1 MAHQQFTSK
10 LQEEVICPI
19 CIDILQHPATID
31 CGHNF
36 CLSCITKSGEA
47 AGSVLKCP
55 LCNKIVRRDTITPN
69 WLLVNL
75 VEKIQAMDLSEMQP
89 ETEELRCL
97 RHGEKCLYFC
107 EVDGK
112 FLCMAC
118 RESKD
123 HKTHNATLIEEAAQ
137 SYQGQIQSQI
147 EVLQQK
153 EREIIRTMEQG
164 EHWIKVSKDQVELEK
179 QMVITAFR
187 QLHKVLKEEKSFLL
201 SRINWLSQEIS
212 KGEKLYVIS
221 TKSQLHYLRK
231 LKDSLKSTQCL
242 PPGQL
247 LQDIKIALCRSEG
260 FHFFNPTPV
269 STELEKK
276 LSDIKSRHD
285 SFTESLK
292 RFKDNLQADSKKDKS
307 KFLKGMTEEHRK
319 SWYLSE
325 KNDPKTNK
333 TSEPESTPPVDG
345 KTKPV
350 LPNSKF
356 STSLTLRVQSGN
368 RASFVSYSPNLDS
381 SENVGSP
388 GATNIAELKTVI
400 DPLTLDAASAH
411 PDLII
416 SQDLKTVTLNPD
428 LQRVRAEDS
437 NSLAHTDPERFYPFR
452 CVLGLPGLSSGCQ
465 TWEAELQGP
474 GGGGCVVGV
483 AWELVPRKG
492 MLPIEPLSGFW
503 ALRMAGSECQA
514 LAAAGTRED
523 LPVRPRK
530 VGVRVNHE
538 CGKVVFYDATTSNH
552 LYTFHASFPGQIFP
566 FFRLL
571 FPGTQ
576 ITLSP

>member
-19 CIDILQHPATID
+19 CMDILQHPATID

-36 CLSCITKSGEA
+36 CLSCITQSGEA
-47 AGSVLKCP
+47 EDSVLKCP

-75 VEKIQAMDLSEMQP
+75 VEKIQSMEPSEMQP

-97 RHGEKCLYFC
+97 RHGEKCHYFC

-112 FLCMAC
+112 FLCVVC
-118 RESKD
+118 CGSKD
-123 HKTHNATLIEEAAQ
+123 HKTHNTTLIEEAAQ
-137 SYQGQIQSQI
+137 SYQGRIQSQI

-153 EREIIRTMEQG
+153 EREIIQMKAQG
-164 EHWIKVSKDQVELEK
+164 EHKINVSMAQVELEK
-179 QMVITAFR
+179 QKVTTTFR
-187 QLHKVLKEEKSFLL
+187 QLRQVLKEEKSFLL
-201 SRINWLSQEIS
+201 SRINWLGKEIS
-212 KGEKLYVIS
+212 KGQKFYVTS
-221 TKSQLHYLRK
+221 TETQLNYLRK
-231 LKDSLKSTQCL
+231 LTDSLKSRQCL

-247 LQDIKIALCRSEG
+247 LQDIKIALYRSEG
-260 FHFFNPTPV
+260 FHFLNPTPV
-269 STELEKK
+269 SMDLEKK

-285 SFTESLK
+285 SLTESLK

-307 KFLKGMTEEHRK
+307 KFLRGMTEGDRK

-333 TSEPESTPPVDG
+333 TSEPESTPPVDRTT
-345 KTKPV
+345 KTV
-350 LPNSKF
+350 LPNTILSI
-356 STSLTLRVQSGN
+356 SLSPLFRSRN

-381 SENVGSP
+381 SENLGSP
-388 GATNIAELKTVI
+388 EATNIEELKTVI
-400 DPLTLDAASAH
+400 YPLTLDAASAH

-416 SQDLKTVTLNPD
+416 SQDLKTVTLNPE
-428 LQRVRAEDS
+428 LQRVCAE
-437 NSLAHTDPERFYPFR
+437 HTDPERFYPFR

-483 AWELVPRKG
+483 ASELVPRKG
-492 MLPIEPLSGFW
+492 MLQIEPLSGFW

-514 LAAAGTRED
+514 LTEAGTRED
-523 LPVRPRK
+523 LSVCPRK
-530 VGVRVNHE
+530 VGVCVNHE
-538 CGKVVFYDATTSNH
+538 CGKVVFYDATTSKH

>member
-19 CIDILQHPATID
+19 CMDILQHPATID

-36 CLSCITKSGEA
+36 CLSCITQSGEA
-47 AGSVLKCP
+47 EDSVLKCP

-75 VEKIQAMDLSEMQP
+75 VEKIQSMEPSERQP

-97 RHGEKCLYFC
+97 RHGEKCHYFC

-112 FLCMAC
+112 FLCVVC
-118 RESKD
+118 CGSKD
-123 HKTHNATLIEEAAQ
+123 HKTHNTTLIEEAAQ

-147 EVLQQK
+147 KVLQQK
-153 EREIIRTMEQG
+153 EREIIQMKAQG
-164 EHWIKVSKDQVELEK
+164 EHKINVSMAQVELEK
-179 QMVITAFR
+179 QKVTTTFR
-187 QLHKVLKEEKSFLL
+187 QLRQVLKEAKSFLL
-201 SRINWLSQEIS
+201 SRINWLGKEIS
-212 KGEKLYVIS
+212 KGQKFYVTS
-221 TKSQLHYLRK
+221 TETQLNYLRK
-231 LKDSLKSTQCL
+231 LMDSLKSRQCL

-260 FHFFNPTPV
+260 FHFLNPTPV
-269 STELEKK
+269 SMDLEKK

-285 SFTESLK
+285 SLTESLK

-307 KFLKGMTEEHRK
+307 KFLRGMTEEDRK
-319 SWYLSE
+319 SWWNLETSKNYL
-325 KNDPKTNK
+325 
-333 TSEPESTPPVDG
+333 G
-345 KTKPV
+345 
-350 LPNSKF
+350 PN
-356 STSLTLRVQSGN
+356 
-368 RASFVSYSPNLDS
+368 PH
-381 SENVGSP
+381 
-388 GATNIAELKTVI
+388 
-400 DPLTLDAASAH
+400 PLTLDAASAH

-428 LQRVRAEDS
+428 LQRVCAE
-437 NSLAHTDPERFYPFR
+437 HTDPERFYPFR

-465 TWEAELQGP
+465 TWEAELEGP

-483 AWELVPRKG
+483 ASELVPRKG
-492 MLPIEPLSGFW
+492 MLQIEPLSGFW
-503 ALRMAGSECQA
+503 ALRIAGSECQA
-514 LAAAGTRED
+514 LTEAGTRED
-523 LPVRPRK
+523 LSVCPRK
-530 VGVRVNHE
+530 VGVCVNHE
-538 CGKVVFYDATTSNH
+538 CGKVVFYDATTSKH

>member
-1 MAHQQFTSK
+1 MAHQQFSGK

-19 CIDILQHPATID
+19 CMDILQYPATID

-36 CLSCITKSGEA
+36 CLSCITQSGGA
-47 AGSVLKCP
+47 ADSILKCP
-55 LCNKIVRRDTITPN
+55 LCNKIVRRGTITPN

-75 VEKIQAMDLSEMQP
+75 VEKIQAMDPSEMQP
-89 ETEELRCL
+89 EKEELRCL
-97 RHGEKCLYFC
+97 RHGEKCHYFC

-112 FLCMAC
+112 FLCVVC
-118 RESKD
+118 CQSKD

-137 SYQGQIQSQI
+137 SYQERIQSQI

-153 EREIIRTMEQG
+153 EREIIQMKSQG
-164 EHWIKVSKDQVELEK
+164 EH
-179 QMVITAFR
+179 
-187 QLHKVLKEEKSFLL
+187 
-201 SRINWLSQEIS
+201 RINVFMLDN
-212 KGEKLYVIS
+212 
-221 TKSQLHYLRK
+221 LRK
-231 LKDSLKSTQCL
+231 LKDSLKSRQCL

-260 FHFFNPTPV
+260 FSFLNPTPV
-269 STELEKK
+269 SMGLEKK

-285 SFTESLK
+285 SLTESLK

-307 KFLKGMTEEHRK
+307 KFLRGMTEEDRK

-325 KNDPKTNK
+325 KNYPKVNK
-333 TSEPESTPPVDG
+333 TSEPELTPPD
-345 KTKPV
+345 T
-350 LPNSKF
+350 
-356 STSLTLRVQSGN
+356 
-368 RASFVSYSPNLDS
+368 
-381 SENVGSP
+381 
-388 GATNIAELKTVI
+388 
-400 DPLTLDAASAH
+400 LTLDAASAH

-416 SQDLKTVTLNPD
+416 SQDLKTVTLTPV
-428 LQRVRAEDS
+428 LQSVCAEP
-437 NSLAHTDPERFYPFR
+437 TDPERFYPFR
-452 CVLGLPGLSSGCQ
+452 CVLGLPGLCSGCQ

-483 AWELVPRKG
+483 ASEPVPRKG
-492 MLPIEPLSGFW
+492 MLQIEPLSGFW
-503 ALRMAGSECQA
+503 ALRIAGSECQA
-514 LAAAGTRED
+514 LTAAGTRED
-523 LPVRPRK
+523 LSVCPRK

-538 CGKVVFYDATTSNH
+538 CGEIVFCDATTSNH